1 MSMNIPIIA
10 SVSKGFW
17 GDEVLENNKDIVLL
31 KNDAQLWKNEIIEL
45 MKNTQKRENLSINAY
60 EKLKNNY
67 KYEDLFERFFD
78 ILKN

>member
-1 MSMNIPIIA
+1 
-10 SVSKGFW
+10 
-17 GDEVLENNKDIVLL
+17 
-31 KNDAQLWKNEIIEL
+31 L

>member
-1 MSMNIPIIA
+1 MNIPIIA

-31 KNDAQLWKNEIIEL
+31 KNEAQLWKNEIIEL